1 MPMMPPAHG
10 FDISTPMSCRIPKI
24 ISTVAGTDAK
34 KPGLYTSTRRIRAPA
49 TMSSHPKDNPKSG
62 STMFND
68 QSVWIKWYWGW
79 LAENGLK
86 TGNADEIY
94 RQARGEG
101 LIYRIAL
108 YSQL

>member
-1 MPMMPPAHG
+1 
-10 FDISTPMSCRIPKI
+10 
-24 ISTVAGTDAK
+24 
-34 KPGLYTSTRRIRAPA
+34 
-49 TMSSHPKDNPKSG
+49 
-62 STMFND
+62 MFND
-68 QSVWIKWYWGW
+68 QSVWIKWYGGW